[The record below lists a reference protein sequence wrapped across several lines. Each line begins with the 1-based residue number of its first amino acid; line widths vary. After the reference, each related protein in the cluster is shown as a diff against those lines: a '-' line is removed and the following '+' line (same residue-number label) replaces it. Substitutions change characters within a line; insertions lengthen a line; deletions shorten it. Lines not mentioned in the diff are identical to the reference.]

1 MFYLGTTKNDRQLVY
16 MILIL
21 SWRRGRRLE
30 LGVVVTLEADLD
42 HQVQLVCV
50 LRQPLDGHDVRFNL
64 ANHPDRPVE
73 DLSDGEGVGQRQAW
87 KAKKN
92 EVLFGHVRKIFSQ
105 SAHIK
110 HNLLKDISAGR
121 SVVWL
126 PLYCWDR
133 VEKKARPKFG
143 PLKTNES
150 LNSLPRVT
158 LSRSWNSFLASK
170 GLSISII

>member
-1 MFYLGTTKNDRQLVY
+1 MFYLGTTKIDRQLVY

-92 EVLFGHVRKIFSQ
+92 KALFGHVRKSFSQ
-105 SAHIK
+105 SVHIK
-110 HNLLKDISAGR
+110 QRYLALRKKSERRKSERRKYDVKKSYCKKSEHCIS
-121 SVVWL
+121 
-126 PLYCWDR
+126 
-133 VEKKARPKFG
+133 PKLQKVRI
-143 PLKTNES
+143 PE
-150 LNSLPRVT
+150 
-158 LSRSWNSFLASK
+158 
-170 GLSISII
+170 IS